1 MSDALNGYASTKADR
16 LAQEF
21 RRRIISGEFSRDT
34 WLRQDELANEFGVS
48 ITPVREA
55 LRLLSSEGLVAVEP
69 NRGVR
74 VLGANLDRILAAYV
88 VRRLTE
94 SFATR
99 RAVYRLSALDFD
111 NLGRILAASANDAE
125 AVRARNREFHF
136 YFYDRCG
143 LPELTAMISQMWD
156 AFPWDLLL
164 GADGR
169 PSESAREH
177 RLILDAAIVGD
188 ADTAAALLE
197 AHLATGLLAIEKHL
211 GTPDPISD
219 PFDDR

>member
-1 MSDALNGYASTKADR
+1 MPDTVNGYASTKADR

-21 RRRIISGEFSRDT
+21 RRRILSGEFSRGS

-99 RAVYRLSALDFD
+99 RAVYRLSALDLD
-111 NLGRILAASANDAE
+111 NLSRVLAAPANDAE
-125 AVRARNREFHF
+125 AVRARNRDFHF
-136 YFYDRCG
+136 YFYERCG
-143 LPELTAMISQMWD
+143 MPELTSVISQMWD

-169 PSESAREH
+169 PSESEREH
-177 RLILDAAIVGD
+177 RLILDAALAGD
-188 ADTAAALLE
+188 ADSAAALME
-197 AHLATGLLAIEKHL
+197 AHLATGIIAIAKHL
-211 GTPDPISD
+211 GETDPISD